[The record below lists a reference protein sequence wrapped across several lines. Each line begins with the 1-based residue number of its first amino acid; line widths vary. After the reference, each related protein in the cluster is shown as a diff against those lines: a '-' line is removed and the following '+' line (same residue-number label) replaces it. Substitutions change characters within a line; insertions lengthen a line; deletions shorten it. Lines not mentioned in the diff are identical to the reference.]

1 MLKKIKKIYKKG
13 LTKCDPYVIIKSR
26 KGEREDIE
34 MNSTHYTTDR
44 QRREAVIR
52 QIGYGVVIK
61 RVEVDRGHRNG
72 LEIHTISDTG
82 IITIYNKRSG
92 KMITKLIARP
102 GQLRRYFEDDEL
114 PEELLA
120 LAIFHTR
127 IGLNNM

>member
-1 MLKKIKKIYKKG
+1 
-13 LTKCDPYVIIKSR
+13 
-26 KGEREDIE
+26 

-120 LAIFHTR
+120 LALFHTK